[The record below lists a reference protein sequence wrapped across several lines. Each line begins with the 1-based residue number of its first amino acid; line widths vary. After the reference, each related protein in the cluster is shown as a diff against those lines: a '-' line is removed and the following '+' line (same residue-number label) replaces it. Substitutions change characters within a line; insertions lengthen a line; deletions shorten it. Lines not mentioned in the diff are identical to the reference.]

1 MSTDPFE
8 SFPPLYAL
16 DGRDASQGPGDTP
29 AYIWQRTW
37 ELERLL
43 DAYRALGPRR
53 VLEIGSYTGGTL
65 YHFLQAST
73 PGTLVVSM
81 DLYNNR
87 AVDNRALYPEWT
99 PDGVDLH
106 VMQADSTDLDTVS
119 DVWDMAPFDF
129 VFIDGDH
136 LEQSVRKDWKNYRMM
151 VRPGGIVALHD
162 ILPAPGIDYIQVE
175 PVWREIQRQGFKTRE
190 IIADPDA
197 EWGGIGVVYIEEEVR

>member
-1 MSTDPFE
+1 MSADPFE
-8 SFPPLYAL
+8 CFPPLYAL
-16 DGRDASQGPGDTP
+16 DGRDASQGPEGTP

-43 DAYRALGPRR
+43 DAYRELAPRR

-99 PDGVDLH
+99 PEGVDLH

-136 LEQSVRKDWKNYRMM
+136 MEASVRKDWKNYRMM

-175 PVWREIQRQGFKTRE
+175 PVWREIQRQGYKTRE
-190 IIADPDA
+190 IVADPDA